1 MLCNTECALTMCQID
16 IFVGYIWVQ
25 KKSFMHALTWKFL
38 IWMALVMGG
47 HFNEL
52 EAANITSNINWF
64 RFPNFMSIRM

>member
-1 MLCNTECALTMCQID
+1 
-16 IFVGYIWVQ
+16 
-25 KKSFMHALTWKFL
+25 MHALTWKFL